1 MLARVADTY
10 SARLVRTGLPVGEYQ
25 RALMLPPD
33 RDSGLPERI
42 LLQKSAFREGDAL
55 ELKRPGQ
62 TYRIKLQSCA
72 VQTLG
77 LGTYLFSTMVKAD
90 SSETDAINLPSSSGK
105 PAPRHK
111 QDKNKPEFDTLWKDL

>member
-1 MLARVADTY
+1 M
-10 SARLVRTGLPVGEYQ
+10 RTGLPVGEYQ

-33 RDSGLPERI
+33 RDTGLPERI

-62 TYRIKLQSCA
+62 TYRIKLQACV

-77 LGTYLFSTMVKAD
+77 LGTYLFSTMAKTDISDAD
-90 SSETDAINLPSSSGK
+90 PLSSSGDSSNR
-105 PAPRHK
+105 AAHGR